1 MAGLGTTGVLIASFF
16 MLLTVGSTLVAFNGV
31 PGVASNGDLSS
42 IELTPQEQQAE
53 RDRETLLAATNLFG
67 DRATGPEAERAAANV
82 FDELA
87 RDSGAG
93 PAGQIRSG
101 GGSTN
106 PDSLTPGRPTSPL
119 IRPPTVKTPGSNSG
133 SGVLQTPV
141 TPTTGGDATPGTGT
155 GTGTGTDTG
164 TGTGTD
170 TGTGTGTDTGTGT
183 GTDTG
188 TGTGTDTG
196 TGTGTDTGTG
206 TGTGTGTDT
215 GTGTGTDTGTGTGT
229 DTGTGGT
236 DTGTGTVGD
245 TAGTVGDTVGGGT
258 GQAVGDTGAAA
269 GGLVDDVTTVVGGL
283 TGT

>member
-42 IELTPQEQQAE
+42 IQLTPQEQQAE

-87 RDSGAG
+87 RDSGTG

-106 PDSLTPGRPTSPL
+106 PDSLTPGRPGSPL
-119 IRPPTVKTPGSNSG
+119 IRPPAIKAPGSTTGN
-133 SGVLQTPV
+133 GVLQTPA
-141 TPTTGGDATPGTGT
+141 TPTTGDTT
-155 GTGTGTDTG
+155 TGTGTDTG

-170 TGTGTGTDTGTGT
+170 TGSGTDTGTGT
-183 GTDTG
+183 GTGTDTGTG

-215 GTGTGTDTGTGTGT
+215 GTGTGTGTDTGTGTGTGT
-229 DTGTGGT
+229 DTGTGTVGE
-236 DTGTGTVGD
+236 TVGD
-245 TAGTVGDTVGGGT
+245 TAGTVGDPVGSGT
-258 GQAVGDTGAAA
+258 GTAVGDTGAAV
-269 GGLVDDVTTVVGGL
+269 GGLVDDVTTTVVGL
-283 TGT
+283 TSP